1 MSLKD
6 KAMSFAF
13 EQIIGQIQNSG
24 ASGQTNANASTSSK
38 PSAGDQM
45 EHLFSQ
51 LVEKG
56 GLNPAALEKQIGGKL
71 DGMMDQ
77 MVGPISEMAEKA
89 LNEKMEEES
98 NR

>member
-13 EQIIGQIQNSG
+13 EQIIGQLQNNG
-24 ASGQTNANASTSSK
+24 TNGQTNAGTSK
-38 PSAGDQM
+38 KTSAGDQI

-51 LVEKG
+51 LAEKG
-56 GLNPAALEKQIGGKL
+56 GLNPATLEKKIGGKL

-89 LNEKMEEES
+89 LNEKMEEDS

>member
-6 KAMSFAF
+6 KAISFAF
-13 EQIIGQIQNSG
+13 QQIIGQLQNSG
-24 ASGQTNANASTSSK
+24 TNQSPSQGSS
-38 PSAGDQM
+38 SLSIDNQM
-45 EHLFSQ
+45 ENLFSQ
-51 LVEKG
+51 LAEKG
-56 GLNPAALEKQIGGKL
+56 GLNPAVMEEKIGGKL

>member
-13 EQIIGQIQNSG
+13 QQIIGQLQNSG
-24 ASGQTNANASTSSK
+24 TNQSPSQGSS
-38 PSAGDQM
+38 SSSIDNQM
-45 EHLFSQ
+45 ENLFSQ
-51 LVEKG
+51 LAEKG
-56 GLNPAALEKQIGGKL
+56 GLNPVVMEEKIGGKL